1 MDIQK
6 PLSKI
11 IDATGREIT
20 EGKQNMK
27 FEKGKSG
34 NPNGR
39 PKKTKEQVDLEAACR
54 DLTPKALDVV
64 VAIMESG
71 DNERN
76 RFAAA
81 QYILDRGWGKPK
93 QALEHSG
100 KDGEPLNIEVTFI

>member
-1 MDIQK
+1 
-6 PLSKI
+6 
-11 IDATGREIT
+11 
-20 EGKQNMK
+20 MK
-27 FEKGKSG
+27 FKKGESG

-39 PKKTKEQVDLEAACR
+39 PRKTKEQVDLETACKE
-54 DLTPKALDVV
+54 LTPAALDVV

-100 KDGEPLNIEVTFI
+100 KDGGPLNIEITFID